1 MKKIILIITL
11 LLFSCTVNAEITTYP
26 KEVVNVMI
34 SKDTIG
40 FDKKI
45 VKVDNVVYSISKNNK
60 VEIVL
65 KDDSAD
71 AFTAGVFLGC
81 IICFIV
87 FILIRES

>member
-1 MKKIILIITL
+1 MRKIILITTL

-40 FDKKI
+40 FDKKVI
-45 VKVDNVVYSISKNNK
+45 KVDNVVYSISKNNK

-65 KDDSAD
+65 EDDSSD
-71 AFTAGVFLGC
+71 ALLFGILAGSFMCILTFLLTRK
-81 IICFIV
+81 V
-87 FILIRES
+87 